1 MRRCGSRRSM
11 AFLSNTG
18 ALVVARRSAD
28 SFQLEKKYELSASE
42 TWARPV
48 ITNGD
53 LIVRDATSLNRLT
66 GK

>member
-1 MRRCGSRRSM
+1 V

-18 ALVVARRSAD
+18 ALVVARRSGD

-48 ITNGD
+48 VAGGD
-53 LIVRDATSLNRLT
+53 LIVRDATSVNRLT